1 MKKTIINIIKKSP
14 FSFIYNYLKRKKLL
28 SQDPSIPEKFL
39 EFYSVFV
46 RSNSVVFDVGAN
58 YGNRSKVFRKLGARV
73 VAFEPQKKCYD
84 YLASYFWGDSKMK
97 IEKCALGE
105 KNYETSMLIS
115 NHSVLST
122 LSKEFVEKTQAS
134 GRFTDRT
141 WADSQAVKVKTLDEF
156 ILKHGPPC
164 FIKIDV
170 EGFEHEVIKGLNH
183 PIPAISLEYAR
194 ENLGNLLGA
203 LKKISKLGD
212 YKYQFSPQ
220 ESLILS
226 NHNWKNFVQ
235 ISEELENYSG
245 LEWGDV
251 YCVLKNEEFN
261 FDTQKIC

>member
-1 MKKTIINIIKKSP
+1 MKKIIIKIIKKTP
-14 FSFIYNYLKRKKLL
+14 LQFIYRYLKKEKLIK
-28 SQDPSIPEKFL
+28 QDSPIPQKFL
-39 EFYSVFV
+39 SFYSVFL
-46 RSNSVVFDVGAN
+46 RNNSLVFDVGAN
-58 YGNRSKVFRKLGARV
+58 YGNRSKVFRKLGAQV
-73 VAFEPQKKCYD
+73 IAFEPQEKCYD
-84 YLASYFWGDSKMK
+84 YLVSYFWGDSKIK

-105 KNYETSMLIS
+105 KSYETSMLIS

-122 LSKEFVEKTQAS
+122 LSKEFVEKTQVS
-134 GRFTDRT
+134 GRFIDRT
-141 WADSQAVKVKTLDEF
+141 WVGSQAVKVKTLDEF
-156 ILKHGPPC
+156 IMKHGTPC

-194 ENLGNLLGA
+194 ENFANLLGA
-203 LKKISKLGD
+203 LRKISKLGD

-226 NHNWKNFVQ
+226 NHNWKNFDQ
-235 ISEELENYSG
+235 ISEELDNYSG

-261 FDTQKIC
+261 FYT